1 MFVGDTVFNMLFKSY
16 WLPNQFVRSSHL
28 NPLFFSTHLQSW
40 NNPLK
45 RQSDSSLQFGWLV
58 TFRHT
63 NNMTSLLPVL
73 LLLLLP
79 QTILSQSGH
88 YIPLGHGRCHDASF
102 HHYPSLR
109 RVHSPEQEEYL
120 NILSL
125 PHSSGSDIS
134 SSSHSSTN
142 EIEETIQQ
150 INQITNCPIK

>member
-1 MFVGDTVFNMLFKSY
+1 
-16 WLPNQFVRSSHL
+16 
-28 NPLFFSTHLQSW
+28 
-40 NNPLK
+40 
-45 RQSDSSLQFGWLV
+45 
-58 TFRHT
+58 
-63 NNMTSLLPVL
+63 MTSLLPVL

-88 YIPLGHGRCHDASF
+88 YIPLGHGQCHDASF

-109 RVHSPEQEEYL
+109 RVHSPDHEEYL

-150 INQITNCPIK
+150 INQITNCPIKCGTLAHHPQYRGYEIVVGRGCYCLMDSSFNNNHDDDDDDVNIHTNI